1 MRVDAVFACVCV
13 LAQAVPTS
21 SSSATC
27 ILLVRIVVV
36 AVQGLYG
43 HVHVTMHRLSGCVS
57 TVGYTMLSARIVVS
71 HVLEH
76 VAHVVLECVAHV
88 VLACVKTGDT

>member
-27 ILLVRIVVV
+27 ILSVRVVVV
-36 AVQGLYG
+36 AAQGLYG
-43 HVHVTMHRLSGCVS
+43 HICITVRRLCGCIGA
-57 TVGYTMLSARIVVS
+57 VGYAMLSMRVVTS
-71 HVLEH
+71 HELERM
-76 VAHVVLECVAHV
+76 ACV
-88 VLACVKTGDT
+88 VLACMKTGDT